1 MSNCVGAPPGARVQM
16 QSYAVI
22 DDGDGVPEQPATTC
36 CSRRTRRSA
45 AVSNL
50 IGNPTVQT
58 TLTLADGVR
67 TTPAL
72 TYFQVRGVNSCH
84 QEGP

>member
-1 MSNCVGAPPGARVQM
+1 ML
-16 QSYAVI
+16 QST
-22 DDGDGVPEQPATTC
+22 DPTFGSGVE
-36 CSRRTRRSA
+36 
-45 AVSNL
+45 L